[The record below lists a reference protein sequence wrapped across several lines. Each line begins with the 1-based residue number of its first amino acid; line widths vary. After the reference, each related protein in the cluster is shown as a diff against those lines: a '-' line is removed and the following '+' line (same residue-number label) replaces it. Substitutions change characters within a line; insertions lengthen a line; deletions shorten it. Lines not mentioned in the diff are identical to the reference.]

1 MATDYDAPRK
11 NDTDEEESLE
21 GLKEIAAKENQ
32 TPIEIDEN
40 DLGAESMEL
49 PGADLSNLSLE
60 IRVVPIQKDEFTCS
74 RCFIVQHKSQRASGT
89 DQAPICVDC
98 D

>member
-21 GLKEIAAKENQ
+21 GLKEIAAKEQQ
-32 TPIEIDEN
+32 TPIEVDEN
-40 DLGAESMEL
+40 DLSAEAMEL
-49 PGADLSNLSLE
+49 PGADLSNLALE
-60 IRVVPIQKDEFTCS
+60 IQVVPIQKDEFTCS
-74 RCFIVQHKSQRASGT
+74 RCFIVKHRSQRSGGT
-89 DQAPICVDC
+89 DAAPVCTEC